1 MTLIFKMEVKEQGK
15 YGFAISTAQ
24 AMVVQDLELAALG
37 FQGTFLLLPGLVVE
51 ADFPAVHLP
60 PASEQWQ
67 GKVTEFQLSLADG
80 HGLVKRGQHLS
91 TRSFKGSILWP

>member
-37 FQGTFLLLPGLVVE
+37 FQGTFLLLPGLVE
-51 ADFPAVHLP
+51 ADFTAVHLP

-67 GKVTEFQLSLADG
+67 GKVTEFQLSVADG
-80 HGLVKRGQHLS
+80 RGLVKRGQHLS